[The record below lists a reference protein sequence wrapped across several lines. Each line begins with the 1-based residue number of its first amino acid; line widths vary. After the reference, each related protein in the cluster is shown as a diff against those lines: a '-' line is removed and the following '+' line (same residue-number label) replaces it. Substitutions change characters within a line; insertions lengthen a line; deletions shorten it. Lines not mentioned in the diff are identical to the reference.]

1 MVNRF
6 LDTAC
11 LLRRRESRRRA
22 RSDLDFNGLKSDYG
36 FGVRFHGP
44 LATPLRIEVARSPEG
59 LAFIFASARDILR
72 MLPCHIHLRAHVH
85 VPPASPILLV
95 AALGMFAS
103 AVSTKGPHFYP
114 DDPIAREPESQ
125 DASKAQPYKIGVIYE
140 MTNNLFVTS
149 GYKPSGTA
157 REEHQHD

>member
-1 MVNRF
+1 MS
-6 LDTAC
+6 T
-11 LLRRRESRRRA
+11 S
-22 RSDLDFNGLKSDYG
+22 S
-36 FGVRFHGP
+36 
-44 LATPLRIEVARSPEG
+44 
-59 LAFIFASARDILR
+59 FA
-72 MLPCHIHLRAHVH
+72 HIH
-85 VPPASPILLV
+85 VPPGLADSVWSL
-95 AALGMFAS
+95 ALGMFAS

-125 DASKAQPYKIGVIYE
+125 DASKAQPYQIGSLYE